1 LPSTETLNHNR
12 RNRFMQGITDT
23 VAGGGLSHFQ
33 ELVEHYHAQ
42 TDTDPLVIAAALAKL
57 LQGDE
62 PILFESSVQ
71 RSKGK
76 GSKRDGFVSP
86 HFSTHGVRQRS
97 VGVQCSARTANSKS
111 AARSES
117 AMQRY
122 RIEVGHMHNVQQSKI
137 VAVLA
142 KEAGLEVS
150 SVGSIKIKG
159 AYSLIDLPAGMPME
173 IFNHLKEVRL
183 AGQRIGISA
192 ANDAAG
198 SPPHKR
204 REDRDKR
211 APSKPHKKERH
222 RDRKNKGAKKKR

>member
-1 LPSTETLNHNR
+1 
-12 RNRFMQGITDT
+12 
-23 VAGGGLSHFQ
+23 
-33 ELVEHYHAQ
+33 
-42 TDTDPLVIAAALAKL
+42 
-57 LQGDE
+57 
-62 PILFESSVQ
+62 
-71 RSKGK
+71 
-76 GSKRDGFVSP
+76 
-86 HFSTHGVRQRS
+86 
-97 VGVQCSARTANSKS
+97 
-111 AARSES
+111 
-117 AMQRY
+117 
-122 RIEVGHMHNVQQSKI
+122 MHNVQQSKI

-192 ANDAAG
+192 ANDAAR